1 MIEYKGI
8 VWVWVNMSEFP
19 VTLVSST
26 RVEGNRTDA
35 FTVRLPRRL
44 QFESNWA
51 VALKESQVP
60 HTWSGWSSADP
71 LTLDIYSSFHPA
83 MPNTV
88 RMLRWTILPMHHS
101 TAGELAKALNTIIR
115 TTDWRSVQR
124 RDREYARVQTEESD
138 KFYEAVQKNP
148 KLEH

>member
-44 QFESNWA
+44 IRVELGCGA
-51 VALKESQVP
+51 ERI
-60 HTWSGWSSADP
+60 SSAP
-71 LTLDIYSSFHPA
+71 HLVG
-83 MPNTV
+83 MV
-88 RMLRWTILPMHHS
+88 
-101 TAGELAKALNTIIR
+101 KC
-115 TTDWRSVQR
+115 
-124 RDREYARVQTEESD
+124 
-138 KFYEAVQKNP
+138 
-148 KLEH
+148 

>member
-1 MIEYKGI
+1 MGVGKHVGI
-8 VWVWVNMSEFP
+8 
-19 VTLVSST
+19 SSNPSRT

-44 QFESNWA
+44 QESNWA

-124 RDREYARVQTEESD
+124 RDREYARVQTEESQILRGSS
-138 KFYEAVQKNP
+138 EEPQVG
-148 KLEH
+148 EH